1 MYEGQRVLYL
11 RLYFVYAHTYGT
23 TISFSWT
30 LGVLFGLDALALFI
44 YSTSCLTLHCCWISL
59 RKTFLYANM
68 REGIFAFFKF
78 FFCNMVSHRSLLHVP
93 SGISLFREKAATS
106 VAIGYVGRKQ
116 RASLIGKKPHKEKGG
131 REKKK
136 SLGIKIGRLD
146 GSNQLATLISLFAL
160 FLLDFPI

>member
-1 MYEGQRVLYL
+1 MDIGCFIWTRRSRSFYL
-11 RLYFVYAHTYGT
+11 FNELPNAPLLLDFVEKD
-23 TISFSWT
+23 FS
-30 LGVLFGLDALALFI
+30 I
-44 YSTSCLTLHCCWISL
+44 
-59 RKTFLYANM
+59 LYANM

-93 SGISLFREKAATS
+93 SGISLFREKAVTS